1 MLEDLFPRAH
11 QRYRS
16 LPILGPTLEAF
27 AEFLVARGYPRLP
40 ICRHIRTA
48 VLVDEELRRQGCHG
62 ITQVTRAALCA
73 CGPPPGRSQDNRS
86 LAATVRILKCYFDE
100 VGILPPEPPG
110 SHVEKTVAEYYTFL
124 CQVRGLAP
132 STLNSHGRTALAF
145 SEHVGGEVGLTNL
158 TLCQIEDFVRVTGNR
173 VGRATLQHVVSELRS
188 FLRFLSAR
196 GEAPTGLD
204 AHIDTPCVYRN
215 ERLPRALPWETVQA
229 LLSSI
234 DRSTPLGLRD
244 YAMLSLI
251 TTYGLRSSEVVGLK
265 LEDIEWRA
273 ARLCVPQRKTS
284 SPLLLPLTDDIGE
297 VLVQYLRCG
306 RPTVRC
312 REVFVRHRAPSGVL
326 KPTAV
331 TEVFQAWSRRSGLEI
346 PFQGPHCLRH
356 SYALHLLHH
365 GTSLK
370 TIGDLLGHRTAEST
384 CVYLRLAVDD
394 LRDVPLGLPSPS
406 TQEMNP

>member
-1 MLEDLFPRAH
+1 MLKDLFPRTH

-27 AEFLVARGYPRLP
+27 AEFLVARGYPQLP
-40 ICRHIRTA
+40 IRRHIRTT
-48 VLVDEELRRQGCHG
+48 VGVDEELRRRGCDV
-62 ITQVTRAALCA
+62 ITQVTRAALRA
-73 CGPPPGRSQDNRS
+73 CGPPPGHSQDNRS
-86 LAATVRILKCYFDE
+86 LAATVRILERYFDE
-100 VGILPPEPPG
+100 VGILPPALPG
-110 SHVEKTVAEYYTFL
+110 SHVEKTVAEYQTFL
-124 CQVRGLAP
+124 CQVRGFAP

-158 TLCQIEDFVRVTGNR
+158 TLAQIENFVRVTSNR

-196 GEAPTGLD
+196 DRAPTGLD

-229 LLSSI
+229 LLGSI

-265 LEDIEWRA
+265 LEDIGWRA
-273 ARLCVPQRKTS
+273 ARLCVPQRKTA
-284 SPLLLPLTDDIGE
+284 SPLLLPLTNDIGE
-297 VLVQYLRCG
+297 ILVEYLQRG

-312 REVFVRHRAPSGVL
+312 REVFVRHRAPSGAL

-356 SYALHLLHH
+356 SYAVHLLHL

-370 TIGDLLGHRTAEST
+370 TIGDLLGHRSAEST

-394 LRDVPLGLPSPS
+394 LRDVPLDLPSPS
-406 TQEMNP
+406 TQEMNS